1 MARPNDSIAITP
13 GSGAVVAGNT
23 IAGKI
28 YQVVIPAGPNG
39 HLVDSAP
46 TYIAWANDVAC
57 DNAANVSHFSIL
69 NTESTSM
76 VQVHKLFAVNL
87 QTAAIVGIMM
97 RFDITRITAH
107 SGGTLVVPES
117 SDSTNAAI
125 PSGVTC
131 RTKATVT
138 EGNRLFGYATTNDE
152 SGATGNIIAGSVLLQ
167 GLNLVFESPRIQD
180 ITLRQNQGLHIKQVT
195 ATSVGGLYGYIC
207 VFTVK
212 EVD

>member
-13 GSGAVVAGNT
+13 GSGATVAANT
-23 IAGKI
+23 IASKV

-46 TYIAWANDVAC
+46 TYIAWANDVTC
-57 DNAANVSHFSIL
+57 DNTANVSHFSIL
-69 NTESTSM
+69 NTESTSL

-87 QTAAIVGIMM
+87 QVAAIAGIMM
-97 RFDITRITAH
+97 RFDVHRITAH
-107 SGGTLVVPES
+107 SDGTLITPEAA
-117 SDSTNAAI
+117 DSTNAAI
-125 PSGVTC
+125 PAGVTC

-152 SGATGNIIAGSVLLQ
+152 IGTTGNVVAGSVLLQ

-212 EVD
+212 END

>member
-1 MARPNDSIAITP
+1 MALPNDSIAITP

-23 IAGKI
+23 IGGKI

-39 HLVDSAP
+39 HLTDSAP
-46 TYIAWANDVAC
+46 SYIAWANDVTC

-69 NTESTSM
+69 NTEASSI

-87 QTAAIVGIMM
+87 GITAITGIML
-97 RFDITRITAH
+97 RFDVTRITAH
-107 SGGTLVVPES
+107 SGGTAITPEKIDS
-117 SDSTNAAI
+117 SNANLPA
-125 PSGVTC
+125 GVTC
-131 RTKATVT
+131 LTKATVT

-152 SGATGNIIAGSVLLQ
+152 IGTTGNIVAGSVLLQ

-195 ATSVGGLYGYIC
+195 ATSVGGIYGYIC

-212 EVD
+212 EA